1 MKILVVGFGSIGR
14 RHVKNLLELTHVK
27 IIVCTKQTKLGN
39 LKKYCK
45 FYSRLSDAIREYP
58 DAAIIA
64 NNTNEHVKTAIQLSK
79 IGIDLFIEKPLSDNF
94 TGVKTLTKLIRQKKL
109 ITMMGCNLRFHE
121 SIITI
126 KDLIDKKAIG
136 KIISVQAESG
146 SYLPDWHPYENY
158 KKNYAARKDL
168 GGGVVLTCIH
178 EIDYLYWFFGNVKNV
193 FSITGQYGNL
203 NITSEDLSAI
213 IMQFQNGTIV
223 ELHLDYFQKPSIRR
237 CKLIGTKGKIYWDS
251 DSNIVKLFDMKKN
264 RWIQKSK
271 IKKYDRNDMYRKE
284 IFHFLK
290 SIKKREKTINPI
302 EQGIKTM
309 EIALAVKKSSKL
321 GRSIKI

>member
-79 IGIDLFIEKPLSDNF
+79 IGIDLFIEKPLSDNS
-94 TGVKTLTKLIRQKKL
+94 TGVKTLSKLIRQKKL

-126 KDLIDKKAIG
+126 KDLIEKKAIG

-213 IMQFQNGTIV
+213 VMQFQNGTLA
-223 ELHLDYFQKPSIRR
+223 ELHLDYLQKPPSRR
-237 CKLIGTKGKIYWDS
+237 CQLIGTKGKIYWNS

-284 IFHFLK
+284 ILHFIK
-290 SIKKREKTINPI
+290 SIKKRVKTINPI